1 MTTQK
6 KAVKQSIPAYP
17 LFVKDPFFSIWS
29 PGELL
34 NENDTTF
41 WTGKTVRTYGLVYAD
56 GKAYSFMG
64 VLPKTEKLTQTKLT
78 VTAFGTEYSFTC
90 DKFDLTVNFVSPLMP
105 DDLTVLACPVC
116 YMTYNLTPKTT
127 LDEVT
132 VALYLDE
139 EYCYDRMAFPVRMG
153 RIKSQEYQTAW
164 FGLKKQLVMSQ
175 SFDDSSAEWGYWYVS
190 GKKAAIA
197 SKNMLDR
204 FIACGATNFDFDEN
218 GRKYIMAY
226 DSENK
231 LN

>member
-78 VTAFGTEYSFTC
+78 VTALGTE
-90 DKFDLTVNFVSPLMP
+90 
-105 DDLTVLACPVC
+105 
-116 YMTYNLTPKTT
+116 
-127 LDEVT
+127 
-132 VALYLDE
+132 
-139 EYCYDRMAFPVRMG
+139 
-153 RIKSQEYQTAW
+153 
-164 FGLKKQLVMSQ
+164 
-175 SFDDSSAEWGYWYVS
+175 
-190 GKKAAIA
+190 
-197 SKNMLDR
+197 
-204 FIACGATNFDFDEN
+204 
-218 GRKYIMAY
+218 
-226 DSENK
+226 
-231 LN
+231 